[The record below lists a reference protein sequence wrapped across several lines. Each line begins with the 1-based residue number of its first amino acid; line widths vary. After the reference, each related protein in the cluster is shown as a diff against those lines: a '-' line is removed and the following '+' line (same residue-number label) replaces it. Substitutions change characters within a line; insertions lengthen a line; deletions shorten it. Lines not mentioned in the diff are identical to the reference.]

1 MAVERQSWYW
11 SLLPFN
17 AAIGGFNTFLPLYI
31 LSLDGSVI
39 DVGLAASAFNFAL
52 IPGSLFWGR
61 LADATPSRRA
71 PLSYAC
77 VALSLLFGLTYLT
90 KAVVVLIF
98 LNALFGFVSGA
109 FSPTSQLLL
118 METFPKSQWSKMFA
132 RISGISFVGL
142 VVGVFPGIIWT
153 RFFELSSYVLYCL
166 SLSVVTEILVSV
178 LVREPAVFFERQALI
193 QILDAFIERMR
204 QVPLFFV
211 SLPRLSDIGR
221 FARMIRIELTRELPL
236 VYAAMFLFFF
246 FSTSLFFTSY
256 TPFLKSRE
264 IPDFDVFLIYFS
276 LFLTNALLFFGASA
290 LIAKLGEIRSAQAGF
305 LLRALCMAVSGLLA
319 VSVLGERLIFAS
331 VVVLSTIGLTF
342 TLTSTAIT
350 AIVYRRLEVARRGEL
365 LGFYSA
371 LIAAAFFIGSIL
383 SGYSSFQFNYQT
395 TFLAGAVVL
404 LLGSA
409 VLRISQKSS

>member
-1 MAVERQSWYW
+1 M
-11 SLLPFN
+11 PFN

-31 LSLDGSVI
+31 ILLGGSVI

-71 PLSYAC
+71 PLTYAC
-77 VALSLLFGLTYLT
+77 VALSLLFGITYLT
-90 KAVVVLIF
+90 KVVAVLIF

-142 VVGVFPGIIWT
+142 VIGVFPGIIWT

-166 SLSVVTEILVSV
+166 SLSVVTGILVSL
-178 LVREPAVFFERQALI
+178 LVREPAVIFERQALI

-236 VYAAMFLFFF
+236 VYTAMFLFFL
-246 FSTSLFFTSY
+246 STSLFFTSY
-256 TPFLKSRE
+256 TPFLKSRD

-305 LLRALCMAVSGLLA
+305 LLRALCMAVSGVLA
-319 VSVLGERLIFAS
+319 LGMSGERLIFAS
-331 VVVLSTIGLTF
+331 VIVLSTIGLTF

-371 LIAAAFFIGSIL
+371 LVAAAFLIGSML

>member
-31 LSLDGSVI
+31 ISLEGSVI

-90 KAVVVLIF
+90 KAVVVLIL

-166 SLSVVTEILVSV
+166 SLSVVTGILVSL
-178 LVREPAVFFERQALI
+178 LVREPAVIFERQALI

-211 SLPRLSDIGR
+211 SLPRLSEIGW

-236 VYAAMFLFFF
+236 VYTAMFLFFL
-246 FSTSLFFTSY
+246 STSLFFTSY

-371 LIAAAFFIGSIL
+371 LVAAAFLIGSIL

-395 TFLAGAVVL
+395 TFLAGTVVL